1 MLYDCG
7 NATAVSKADVLRKSF
22 QDLSQPAIGGKCC
35 TASFGVTELQ
45 PGDNAQTML
54 NRADRA
60 LLMAK
65 DGGRNMVVQLGS
77 GMSDDSGE
85 TRRKWWRWRRDPG
98 GPLLDKYLVTN
109 VPLDITLEK
118 LRGFVCDQQ
127 ASITQIE
134 GEQIDLLIQ
143 PGKSMPIRRSSDR
156 RVPLLVE
163 LKFAQIETVADETG
177 RKSKVLS
184 QTRIH
189 VVVRPKKN
197 RDRRHTS
204 ADRASPARAGQP
216 APSSYGHG
224 SRGHAG
230 KRSAEKGHHA
240 NGALGESAV
249 SRQSTCFPWQ
259 F

>member
-1 MLYDCG
+1 
-7 NATAVSKADVLRKSF
+7 
-22 QDLSQPAIGGKCC
+22 
-35 TASFGVTELQ
+35 
-45 PGDNAQTML
+45 
-54 NRADRA
+54 
-60 LLMAK
+60 
-65 DGGRNMVVQLGS
+65 
-77 GMSDDSGE
+77 
-85 TRRKWWRWRRDPG
+85 
-98 GPLLDKYLVTN
+98 LDKYLVTN

-204 ADRASPARAGQP
+204 ATEQARHVLASLR
-216 APSSYGHG
+216 SYLM
-224 SRGHAG
+224 ATEV
-230 KRSAEKGHHA
+230 AA
-240 NGALGESAV
+240 TPESGLLKKV
-249 SRQSTCFPWQ
+249 TTLMVPWVNRR
-259 F
+259 